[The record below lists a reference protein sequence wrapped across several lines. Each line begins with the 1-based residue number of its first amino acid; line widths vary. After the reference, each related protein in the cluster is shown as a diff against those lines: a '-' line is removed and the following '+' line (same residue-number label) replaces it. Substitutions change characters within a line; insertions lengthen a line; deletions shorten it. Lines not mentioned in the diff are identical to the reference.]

1 MTILDA
7 TPQTTLLQRH
17 KVLLVT
23 LLVAHGLLAWQL
35 RARGIFTFGDD
46 AAYLLLSRSL
56 KALSYR
62 ELQFPG
68 DPIAARF
75 PPGYPAFLAI
85 LTAPAGERFSVISL
99 ASILVSMLGL
109 ACLFD
114 VVRRRWSTEIAF
126 LATAAAAVN
135 PVLLVNAG
143 SITSETLFTTLTLAS
158 LRAAERADPAR
169 ERRQAAAPLDAVW
182 AGAFAIAAA
191 LTRSAGVTLVAA
203 LGVHWLYRRRYRWAL
218 ALGVAAS
225 VSVGA
230 WLTWTVVAPT
240 RQVRR

>member
-1 MTILDA
+1 
-7 TPQTTLLQRH
+7 
-17 KVLLVT
+17 
-23 LLVAHGLLAWQL
+23 
-35 RARGIFTFGDD
+35 
-46 AAYLLLSRSL
+46 
-56 KALSYR
+56 
-62 ELQFPG
+62 
-68 DPIAARF
+68 
-75 PPGYPAFLAI
+75 
-85 LTAPAGERFSVISL
+85 
-99 ASILVSMLGL
+99 MLGL

-169 ERRQAAAPLDAVW
+169 ERRQAAAPRDAVW
-182 AGAFAIAAA
+182 AGAFAVAAA

-203 LGVHWLYRRRYRWAL
+203 LGVHWLYRRRYRWVL

-230 WLTWTVVAPT
+230 WLAWTVAAPS
-240 RQVRR
+240 RQVRRSYVDDAVNVRVADGSEHVVQRVKRNVSTYQTSSHSSLRDPSVATRQHRLGRPPRSAAGGLVSAWGAGAVWYLGA